1 MEIPVTV
8 MCSTRPWAGAY
19 ACARLIDK
27 AEGPLVLA
35 PRLARAALPEQP

>member
-1 MEIPVTV
+1 MEIPVAV
-8 MCSTRPWAGAY
+8 MCSTRPRAGAC

-27 AEGPLVLA
+27 AEDPLVLV